1 MFAASQTKR
10 FDIYRFCNGLFYVH
24 KGSFISKNIRLSN
37 PCIPLQSICSGLLVE
52 MGGDSLSS
60 FYSFQISKILMTKR
74 NEICNAENNSICITT
89 DAHETCTLTGDP
101 FKDIAQFG
109 FDLHGCKIS
118 FRKKPNKH
126 GHTVTGWFN
135 ISGRME
141 SGAGNSYE
149 DIIMYIVERSRAYQ
163 VYVSLCHKARKERY
177 WANRVK
183 REASMK
189 LLPLHK
195 NKN

>member
-1 MFAASQTKR
+1 MFAVFSPRTFFADQSER
-10 FDIYRFCNGLFYVH
+10 NFLCPI
-24 KGSFISKNIRLSN
+24 GSIVSKDIRLSN
-37 PCIPLQSICSGLLVE
+37 PIREYPFTFDCILVL
-52 MGGDSLSS
+52 GGTGRRQPSLFLYISNS
-60 FYSFQISKILMTKR
+60 FSFMPRT

-89 DAHETCTLTGDP
+89 EAHETCTLTGDP

-183 REASMK
+183 REAASI
-189 LLPLHK
+189 
-195 NKN
+195 NV

>member
-1 MFAASQTKR
+1 MFAVFSPRTFFADKSER
-10 FDIYRFCNGLFYVH
+10 NFLCPI
-24 KGSFISKNIRLSN
+24 GSIVSKDIRLSN
-37 PCIPLQSICSGLLVE
+37 PIREYPFTFDCILVL
-52 MGGDSLSS
+52 GGTGRRQPSLFLYISNS
-60 FYSFQISKILMTKR
+60 FSFMPRT

-183 REASMK
+183 REAATIKQS
-189 LLPLHK
+189 
-195 NKN
+195 

>member
-1 MFAASQTKR
+1 MFAAVQTKNYMSYMLYG
-10 FDIYRFCNGLFYVH
+10 FFVSVYFGLYL
-24 KGSFISKNIRLSN
+24 NDIRLFKSRAYPYSDMSMVLGRTWEAN
-37 PCIPLQSICSGLLVE
+37 
-52 MGGDSLSS
+52 SLSCIYTFHNS
-60 FYSFQISKILMTKR
+60 YAMTK
-74 NEICNAENNSICITT
+74 NDEFCNAENNSICITT

-183 REASMK
+183 REAASI
-189 LLPLHK
+189 
-195 NKN
+195 NV

>member
-1 MFAASQTKR
+1 MFATVSRPRKLTYYRNNVWAIFYACTGLVFLKYKAVCTLCWLHTITIVVVSLVGIREANSLFSFKFQTT
-10 FDIYRFCNGLFYVH
+10 
-24 KGSFISKNIRLSN
+24 
-37 PCIPLQSICSGLLVE
+37 
-52 MGGDSLSS
+52 
-60 FYSFQISKILMTKR
+60 MTKDF
-74 NEICNAENNSICITT
+74 EICNAENNSICITT

-183 REASMK
+183 REAASI
-189 LLPLHK
+189 
-195 NKN
+195 NV

>member
-1 MFAASQTKR
+1 MFAVFFAKEPILLTCKR
-10 FDIYRFCNGLFYVH
+10 GAFLCPI
-24 KGSFISKNIRLSN
+24 GSIVSKDIRLLN
-37 PCIPLQSICSGLLVE
+37 PIRDILPLQVVYCSLARIGRQQP
-52 MGGDSLSS
+52 SL
-60 FYSFQISKILMTKR
+60 YLYISNSYTFMPKN
-74 NEICNAENNSICITT
+74 NEFCNAENNSICITT

-183 REASMK
+183 REAASI
-189 LLPLHK
+189 
-195 NKN
+195 NV

>member
-1 MFAASQTKR
+1 MFAMFSARTIHTILG
-10 FDIYRFCNGLFYVH
+10 DGYFY
-24 KGSFISKNIRLSN
+24 GSSDTLYPKDIRLSD
-37 PCIPLQSICSGLLVE
+37 PHGLLSL
-52 MGGDSLSS
+52 DSNLFLPERGKGNLSFIIYCNFS
-60 FYSFQISKILMTKR
+60 FMARTM
-74 NEICNAENNSICITT
+74 EICNAENNSICITT

-183 REASMK
+183 REAASI
-189 LLPLHK
+189 
-195 NKN
+195 NV